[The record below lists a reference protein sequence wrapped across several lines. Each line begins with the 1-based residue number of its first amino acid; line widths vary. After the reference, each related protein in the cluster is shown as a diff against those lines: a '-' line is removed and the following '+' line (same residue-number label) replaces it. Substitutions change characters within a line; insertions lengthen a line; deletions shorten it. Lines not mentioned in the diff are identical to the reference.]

1 MAMET
6 PIVFAIDWEQ
16 CKRMWINYLWP
27 DRPNVKSMSS
37 MTDISNVDMTI
48 YDKYEPMFFGLH
60 VEGLLV
66 GVNSGHKT
74 SETHYRSRGL
84 YVMKGYRGKF
94 YGQNLL
100 EATLMQAEKEGC
112 SVCWSL
118 PRRTALRT
126 YEAVGFEKHSDWFD
140 SKGRLVSDSE
150 QHRVITVDADE
161 EDAHCYVT
169 ASVQEL
175 K

>member
-1 MAMET
+1 
-6 PIVFAIDWEQ
+6 
-16 CKRMWINYLWP
+16 
-27 DRPNVKSMSS
+27 
-37 MTDISNVDMTI
+37 
-48 YDKYEPMFFGLH
+48 
-60 VEGLLV
+60 
-66 GVNSGHKT
+66 
-74 SETHYRSRGL
+74 
-84 YVMKGYRGKF
+84 MKGYRGKF

-100 EATLMQAEKEGC
+100 EAALVQAEKEGC

-140 SKGRLVSDSE
+140 SKGRLVSDSK

-169 ASVQEL
+169 TSVQEL